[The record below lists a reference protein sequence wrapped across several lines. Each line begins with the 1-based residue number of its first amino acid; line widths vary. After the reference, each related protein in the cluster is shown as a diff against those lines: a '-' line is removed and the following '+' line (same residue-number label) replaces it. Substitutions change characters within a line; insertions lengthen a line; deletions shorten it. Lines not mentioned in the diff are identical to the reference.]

1 MEKKKKI
8 QFNPLNIFYMRTA
21 ISRREKNE
29 SQKHSENE
37 INQLIMVERNTMK
50 DKEGD
55 GINKQTV

>member
-1 MEKKKKI
+1 
-8 QFNPLNIFYMRTA
+8 MRTA
-21 ISRREKNE
+21 ISRKGKNE

-50 DKEGD
+50 DKERD